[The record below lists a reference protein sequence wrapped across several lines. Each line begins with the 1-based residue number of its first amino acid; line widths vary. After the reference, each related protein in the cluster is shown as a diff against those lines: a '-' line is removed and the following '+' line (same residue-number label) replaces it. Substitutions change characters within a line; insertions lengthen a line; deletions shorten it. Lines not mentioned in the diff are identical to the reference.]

1 MYGEV
6 PKGEAELHEDSPLH
20 PTNPYSA
27 SKACAEMMVRAYVK
41 SYELPVV
48 MIRLNNVYGPHQV
61 GDAHDCIHQ
70 DRLANSF
77 GGDFSFQKVRIS
89 FFPQKKIR
97 INVKNKGKKKKDGR
111 TTD

>member
-1 MYGEV
+1 MQVYGEV

-70 DRLANSF
+70 DRLANFF

-97 INVKNKGKKKKDGR
+97 KMVKNKGKKEGR
-111 TTD
+111 DK